1 MKTWTEEELKGIFV
15 SDDFNSVYQ
24 DYCSNNKEQRDLL
37 KFLDSIK
44 LNEKYFRLTTNTK
57 IGQNKRFRNKNI
69 SGDTL
74 ALKEVNSLLNKMT
87 DKNISSINEKIKEK
101 LKDKDYL
108 KRMVI
113 VNVLSKCVS
122 QPPYNIYFIQSL
134 KEIYKGHI
142 DLNEII
148 YKEVLQIEDKI
159 KTQEINKDQS
169 EYMQFCD
176 KNKKLDLL
184 IGHSLLVT
192 ELEKMKIIK
201 DKIIPSLNNLLDI
214 ISETDDTDEKYKCV
228 LCLYGIFK
236 SYYGENILPQGFIDR
251 IKELIQKEKSNK
263 IKFKLMDINER
274 R

>member
-1 MKTWTEEELKGIFV
+1 MKTWTEEELTTIYG
-15 SDDFNSVYQ
+15 SDGFISSYDK
-24 DYCSNNKEQRDLL
+24 YCSTNKEQRDLL

-87 DKNISSINEKIKEK
+87 DKNISNIIEKLKEK
-101 LKDKDYL
+101 LKGKDYL

-113 VNVLSKCVS
+113 VNVLSKCVAQS
-122 QPPYNIYFIQSL
+122 SYNLYFIQAL
-134 KEIYKGHI
+134 QEIYKDHK
-142 DLNEII
+142 DLNGII
-148 YKEVLQIEDKI
+148 YKEVFLIEEKI
-159 KTQEINKDQS
+159 KTQEISKDQS

-201 DKIIPSLNNLLDI
+201 DKIIPSLTNLIDI
-214 ISETDDTDEKYKCV
+214 ISETDNTDEKYKCV
-228 LCLYGIFK
+228 LCLYNIFK
-236 SYYGENILPQGFIDR
+236 SYYGDNLLPQGFVDK
-251 IKELIQKEKSNK
+251 IKGLIETQKSNK
-263 IKFKLMDINER
+263 IKYKLMDINER

>member
-1 MKTWTEEELKGIFV
+1 MKTWTEEELKEIYV
-15 SDDFNSVYQ
+15 SENFKESYEN
-24 DYCSNNKEQRDLL
+24 YCLNNKEQREVLT
-37 KFLDSIK
+37 FLEGIK
-44 LNEKYFRLTTNTK
+44 LNEKYFRLTTNNK
-57 IGQNKRFRNKNI
+57 IGQNKKFRNKNI
-69 SGDTL
+69 SEDTL
-74 ALKEVNSLLNKMT
+74 ALKQVNSLLNKMT
-87 DKNISSINEKIKEK
+87 DKNIKNINEKIKEK
-101 LKDKDYL
+101 LFEKDYL

-113 VNVLSKCVS
+113 VNILSKCVA
-122 QPPYNIYFIQSL
+122 QPSYSSYFIQSL
-134 KEIYKGHI
+134 KEIYKNHK

-148 YKEVLQIEDKI
+148 YREVLQIENKI

-201 DKIIPSLNNLLDI
+201 DKTIPSINNLIDL
-214 ISETDDTDEKYKCV
+214 ISETGDIDEKYKCV
-228 LCLYGIFK
+228 LCLYGILK
-236 SYYGENILPQGFIDR
+236 SYYGNNLLPQGFIDK
-251 IKELIQKEKSNK
+251 IKILIQKEKTNK